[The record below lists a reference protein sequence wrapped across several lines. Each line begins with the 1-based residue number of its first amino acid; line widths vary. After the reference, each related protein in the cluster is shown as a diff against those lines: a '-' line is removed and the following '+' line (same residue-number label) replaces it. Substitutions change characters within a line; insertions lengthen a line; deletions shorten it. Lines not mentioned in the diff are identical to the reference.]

1 MSIVN
6 QLPEDYVAHQSQKR
20 ANLMCLLLFAVVMI
34 GLAAAAVVSERKYR
48 RTREVCERV
57 NQSYDEAAKLIKE
70 MQALDVTRHNML
82 KKANLTAALLERVPR
97 SYILATITQAL
108 PKGASLTKFELST
121 KHIADSSTSTSN
133 KPKSKY
139 EAAAAKNKPV
149 PEQTA
154 KKKTKVAITITGL
167 AGTDV
172 EVGRFISA
180 MDRCPLIESV
190 DLVFSQEKKIED
202 SVVREFEVVLH
213 LKDDADVRRQSPD
226 VETAVGRSGTDKRES

>member
-6 QLPEDYVAHQSQKR
+6 LLPEDYVTRQSQKR
-20 ANLMCLLLFAVVMI
+20 ANLMCLLLFATVMI

-57 NQSYDEAAKLIKE
+57 NQSYDEAGRLIKQ
-70 MQALDVTRHNML
+70 MQALDVTRHQML
-82 KKANLTAALLERVPR
+82 EKANLTAALLERVPR

-121 KHIADSSTSTSN
+121 KHITDSYTSN

-139 EAAAAKNKPV
+139 EIAAAKNKPDS
-149 PEQTA
+149 EQST
-154 KKKTKVAITITGL
+154 KKKMKVAITVTGL

-172 EVGRFISA
+172 EVGRFIST

-213 LKDDADVRRQSPD
+213 LKDDADVRHQSPGA
-226 VETAVGRSGTDKRES
+226 ETAVDMSGTDKRES